1 MSNYY
6 KLLPSSYNN
15 KTFICL
21 KEVKN
26 FIKDKDIVELEKK
39 NKEKWKKRIAN
50 ILTQN
55 EGYFISVS
63 LYTDETVVLVQN
75 GINYELTDYI
85 IYNYFN
91 ETDTYGSDV
100 DLETIKLKAF
110 YELIVEIMEEE
121 QKSYIITKC
130 PNAKIHNLETIN
142 VAVVQDLTSN
152 KRQETTILEAINNVI
167 KSIGLY
173 YRR

>member
-1 MSNYY
+1 
-6 KLLPSSYNN
+6 LPSSYNN

-26 FIKDKDIVELEKK
+26 FIKDKDIVELEKE

-63 LYTDETVVLVQN
+63 LYTDETVVRN
-75 GINYELTDYI
+75 GLDFELTDYI

-100 DLETIKLKAF
+100 DLETINIKAF
-110 YELIVEIMEEE
+110 YELIAEIMEEE

-130 PNAKIHNLETIN
+130 LHPKIHNLETIN

>member
-21 KEVKN
+21 KELKN
-26 FIKDKDIVELEKK
+26 ATKYKDIVELEKE
-39 NKEKWKKRIAN
+39 NKEKWKKRMVN

-63 LYTDETVVLVQN
+63 LYTNEAVVSFQN
-75 GINYELTDYI
+75 NINYELTTYI

-100 DLETIKLKAF
+100 DLETINITAF
-110 YELIVEIMEEE
+110 YEIIAEIMEEE
-121 QKSYIITKC
+121 QKSYIITKF
-130 PNAKIHNLETIN
+130 PNTNIHNLDTIN

-152 KRQETTILEAINNVI
+152 KRQETTILEIIQN
-167 KSIGLY
+167 SIRNTF
-173 YRR
+173 YRKV